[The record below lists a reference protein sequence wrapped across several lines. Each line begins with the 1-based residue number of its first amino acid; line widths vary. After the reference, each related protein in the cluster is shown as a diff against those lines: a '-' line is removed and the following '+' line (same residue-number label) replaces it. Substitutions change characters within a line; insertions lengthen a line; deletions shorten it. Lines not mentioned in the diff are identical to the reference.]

1 MRSMMTTRSRTKRTW
16 TAIAGSLLIILVLLA
31 HQYLPSQI
39 SDLAHQ
45 LIRSLHG
52 PGFGLVAFIMMMFMR
67 EPERPLA
74 AYFKAAAF
82 SIILAGV
89 AEASQ
94 MFGPREAQISDFL
107 TDALG
112 ILGFLLTVAILDR
125 GVRST
130 IGKPRTVLLALVGI
144 PALVLTLMPT
154 LWLSYAHVMRS
165 QSLPQ
170 ILSFEEAWEQTYS
183 SGKDAGLEIFPAPD
197 GWPEGSGN
205 IARIHSA
212 GRWGLM
218 LHIRP
223 DPDWSNY
230 SAISFLAATS
240 NEDSRRIALGLWGI
254 DPGDGAPP
262 GRYYTRVK
270 VGREPARYCILF
282 DDLNNSSSQRKFDLT
297 QVYEL
302 LVGATEDETGVELL
316 VDDFRLEKTLEN
328 CP

>member
-1 MRSMMTTRSRTKRTW
+1 MTANDNKTHHVRTVSV
-16 TAIAGSLLIILVLLA
+16 GFLLTVGVLLA
-31 HQYLPSQI
+31 HQFLPSQV

-52 PGFGLVAFIMMMFMR
+52 PGFGLVAFIMMMLIR
-67 EPERPLA
+67 DPEQPLV

-94 MFGPREAQISDFL
+94 IFGPREAQISDFL

-112 ILGFLLTVAILDR
+112 VLGFLGIVAFLDS
-125 GVRST
+125 GVRRI
-130 IGKPRTVLLALVGI
+130 IGRPRTVLLALIGI

-154 LWLSYAHVMRS
+154 LWLSYALVQRS

-170 ILSFEEAWEQTYS
+170 LLSFDKAWEQTYRK
-183 SGKDAGLEIFPAPD
+183 GAGVPPEVIPAPV
-197 GWPEGSGN
+197 GWPPDSGN
-205 IARIHSA
+205 IARLHSA
-212 GRWGLM
+212 GRWGIFLY
-218 LHIRP
+218 LFPH
-223 DPDWSNY
+223 PDWSDY
-230 SAISFLAATS
+230 SAVSFLAATS
-240 NEDSRRIALGLWGI
+240 GEETRYISVGLWGI
-254 DPGDGAPP
+254 SPEDGTPR
-262 GRYYTRVK
+262 GRYYTSITVRPD
-270 VGREPARYCILF
+270 PARFCILF
-282 DDLNNSSSQRKFDLT
+282 GDLNKPTSQRKFDLT

-302 LVGATEDETGVELL
+302 LLGSANRGTDEGLL

>member
-1 MRSMMTTRSRTKRTW
+1 MKTTLSRTKKIW
-16 TAIAGSLLIILVLLA
+16 TALAGSLLVILVLLA
-31 HQYLPSQI
+31 HQFLPSHV
-39 SDLAHQ
+39 SDLTHRI
-45 LIRSLHG
+45 IRSLHG
-52 PGFGLVAFIMMMFMR
+52 PGFGLVALIIMLLLR
-67 EPERPLA
+67 DPERPLL
-74 AYFKAAAF
+74 AYIKAAAF

-94 MFGPREAQISDFL
+94 ILGPREAQLSDFL

-112 ILGFLLTVAILDR
+112 ILGFLGIVAFLDS
-125 GVRST
+125 GVRRT
-130 IGKPRTVLLALVGI
+130 IGRPRTALLALIGI

-154 LWLSYAHVMRS
+154 LWLSYALIQRS
-165 QSLPQ
+165 QAVPQ
-170 ILSFEEAWEQTYS
+170 LLSFDEAWEQTYS
-183 SGKDAGLEIFPAPD
+183 SGKDAGLEIIPAPD

-205 IARIHSA
+205 IARLHSA

-230 SAISFLAATS
+230 SAVSFLAATS

-254 DPGDGAPP
+254 NPGDGTPQ
-262 GRYYTRVK
+262 GRYYTRAK

-282 DDLNNSSSQRKFDLT
+282 DELNNSSSQRKFDLT

-302 LVGATEDETGVELL
+302 LVGATKDQTGVELL
-316 VDDFRLEKTLEN
+316 VDDFRLEKDPGN

>member
-1 MRSMMTTRSRTKRTW
+1 MKTILSRTKKTW
-16 TAIAGSLLIILVLLA
+16 IAIAGSLLIILVLLA

-82 SIILAGV
+82 SIMLAGI
-89 AEASQ
+89 AEVSQ
-94 MFGPREAQISDFL
+94 ILGPRNAQISDFL

-112 ILGFLLTVAILDR
+112 MLGFLGIVAVLDR
-125 GVRST
+125 GVRKS
-130 IGKPRTVLLALVGI
+130 IGRPRTVLLALIGI

-154 LWLSYAHVMRS
+154 LWLSYALVQRS
-165 QSLPQ
+165 NSLPQ
-170 ILSFEEAWEQTYS
+170 LLSFDKAWEQTYTT
-183 SGKDAGLEIFPAPD
+183 GAGIPPEVIPAPA
-197 GWPEGSGN
+197 GWPAGAGN
-205 IARIHSA
+205 IGRLHSA
-212 GRWGLM
+212 GRWGIF
-218 LHIRP
+218 LHLFP
-223 DPDWSNY
+223 HPDWSDY
-230 SAISFLAATS
+230 SAVSFLAATGGEEPQHIS
-240 NEDSRRIALGLWGI
+240 VGLWGI
-254 DPGDGAPP
+254 SAEDGSPQ
-262 GRYYTRVK
+262 GRYYTSITVRAD
-270 VGREPARYCILF
+270 PARFCIKF
-282 DDLNNSSSQRKFDLT
+282 SDLNKSASQRKFDLT

-302 LVGATEDETGVELL
+302 LLGSANRGTDEDLL

>member
-1 MRSMMTTRSRTKRTW
+1 MTTLSRSKKIW
-16 TAIAGSLLIILVLLA
+16 TAIAGLLLIILVLLA
-31 HQYLPSQI
+31 HQFLPSQV
-39 SDLAHQ
+39 SDLAHRI
-45 LIRSLHG
+45 IRSLHG
-52 PGFGLVAFIMMMFMR
+52 PGFGLVALIIMMLTR
-67 EPERPLA
+67 DPDRPLVG
-74 AYFKAAAF
+74 YIKAAAF

-94 MFGPREAQISDFL
+94 ILGPREAQISDFL

-112 ILGFLLTVAILDR
+112 ILGFLGIVAVLDS
-125 GVRST
+125 GVRKT
-130 IGKPRTVLLALVGI
+130 IGRPRTVLLALIGI

-154 LWLSYAHVMRS
+154 LWLSYALVQRS
-165 QSLPQ
+165 QTVPQ
-170 ILSFEEAWEQTYS
+170 LLSFDEAWEETYS
-183 SGKDAGLEIFPAPD
+183 SGKDAGLEIIPAPD

-205 IARIHSA
+205 IARLHSA

-223 DPDWSNY
+223 DPDWSDY
-230 SAISFLAATS
+230 SAVSFLAATS

-254 DPGDGAPP
+254 NPGDGTAQ

-282 DDLNNSSSQRKFDLT
+282 DDLNDSSSQRKFDLT

-302 LVGATEDETGVELL
+302 LVGATKDQSGVELL
-316 VDDFRLEKTLEN
+316 VDDFRLEKDPGV
-328 CP
+328 CPSR

>member
-1 MRSMMTTRSRTKRTW
+1 MTTLSRSKKIW
-16 TAIAGSLLIILVLLA
+16 TAIAGLLLIILVLLA
-31 HQYLPSQI
+31 HQFLPSQV
-39 SDLAHQ
+39 SDLAHRI
-45 LIRSLHG
+45 IRSLHG
-52 PGFGLVAFIMMMFMR
+52 PGFGLVALIIMMLTR
-67 EPERPLA
+67 DPERPLIG
-74 AYFKAAAF
+74 YIKAAAF

-94 MFGPREAQISDFL
+94 ILGPREAQISDFL

-112 ILGFLLTVAILDR
+112 ILGFLGIVAVLDS
-125 GVRST
+125 GVRKT
-130 IGKPRTVLLALVGI
+130 IGRPRTVLLALIGI

-154 LWLSYAHVMRS
+154 LWLSYALVQRS
-165 QSLPQ
+165 QTVPQ
-170 ILSFEEAWEQTYS
+170 LLSFDEAWEETYS
-183 SGKDAGLEIFPAPD
+183 SGKDAGLEIIPAPD

-205 IARIHSA
+205 IARLHSA

-223 DPDWSNY
+223 DPDWSDY
-230 SAISFLAATS
+230 SAVSFLAATS

-254 DPGDGAPP
+254 NPGDGTAQ

-282 DDLNNSSSQRKFDLT
+282 DDLNDSSSQRTFDLT

-302 LVGATEDETGVELL
+302 LVGATKDQSGVELL
-316 VDDFRLEKTLEN
+316 VDDFRLEKDPGV
-328 CP
+328 CPSR